1 MARFTLRLAALMLF
15 ACSCAVAQDYPTK
28 PVRFVV
34 PFPPAGSA
42 DILARLIGDKLAA
55 SMGQPFVIDNRPG
68 AGATLGADI
77 VAKSPADGHT
87 LLYANTN
94 ISINPSLYKS
104 LPYDS
109 ARAFAP
115 VVNMVFI
122 PNLILVAD
130 NVPANSIADLVK
142 LAKAS
147 PGKLNYSSASNGTF
161 PHLAMELF
169 KLQAGIDIVHVPYKG
184 AAAALNAL
192 VAKEV
197 QVLSNDLL
205 TALPHVKS
213 GRIKA
218 LAITSTTR
226 SPAAPEVPT
235 MAEAGLKDYAAVG
248 WQGVMVTAGTPAA
261 VIARLNAEI
270 TKVLA
275 DPTLRERF
283 ALQGL
288 EVVTGTPQQF
298 GEFVKKDTERWR
310 EAVTASGA
318 KLD

>member
-1 MARFTLRLAALMLF
+1 MARFVLRFAALMLF
-15 ACSCAVAQDYPTK
+15 ACSCAFAQEYPSK

-55 SMGQPFVIDNRPG
+55 SMGQPFIIDNRPG
-68 AGATLGADI
+68 AGAILGADI
-77 VAKSPADGHT
+77 VAKSTPDGYT

-94 ISINPSLYKS
+94 ISINPALHKS

-109 ARAFAP
+109 AKAFAP
-115 VVNMVFI
+115 VVNMVSI
-122 PNLILVAD
+122 PNLILVAE

-147 PGKLNYSSASNGTF
+147 PGKLNYASASNGTF
-161 PHLAMELF
+161 PHLAIELF
-169 KLQAGIDIVHVPYKG
+169 KLQAGIDIVHIPYKG

-218 LAITSTTR
+218 LAITGTTR
-226 SPAAPEVPT
+226 SPAAPDVPT

-248 WQGVMVTAGTPAA
+248 WQGVMAPAGTPAP

-275 DPTLRERF
+275 DPALREKF
-283 ALQGL
+283 ATQGL

-298 GEFVKKDTERWR
+298 GEFVRKDTERWR
-310 EAVTASGA
+310 EAVAASGA